1 MAKAWQALIVVG
13 LLIAAAGMLATFD
26 GPFDHGWL
34 GHNGARYSLIARNY
48 LAHGLTWL
56 DGAPRLDAG
65 VPRKEHP
72 VVYAHHPPAVA
83 MVVAMAFD
91 LAGVSENAA
100 RAVPALAT
108 LLALLLLAR
117 LVGRVAGPREAALTV
132 LAAVAQPMVSIYG
145 AHVDVQ
151 GMPVYC
157 ASLVV
162 ILAYLRWLR
171 RGTIGA
177 LLLAALVASS
187 FDWYGLYA
195 PAACAAHLW
204 FTQPARRAAALGLL
218 LYTAALTALWLVWLL
233 GLPGITAAD
242 LSTASGPRGPAAL
255 LAQSAELPRA
265 LSEWWTATRTL
276 MPGWPL
282 LLAVALA
289 VLAGK
294 LGRPTIADPPP
305 DEPRRL
311 GPRGLLGL
319 LLLPPLVHGLLFP
332 AGMLQHG
339 YWLFALPFGLA
350 FGLALALRPLRAP
363 VALVAVLL
371 LLPAGVAGARRLL
384 DESDQIPVL
393 MGRALAEHTAPPDV
407 TLTNYAVNPFEQDVP
422 GDAWLL
428 MRPEVTFYSD
438 RVVRGGLA
446 QPADLDDALQ
456 RRPDATW
463 FLLVPWPP
471 PSPGL
476 EAAVAART
484 EGEPLRLSGDPPVT
498 LHRLRR

>member
-1 MAKAWQALIVVG
+1 VAKAWNPLIVVA
-13 LLIAAAGMLATFD
+13 LLIAAAGMLSTFD

-48 LAHGLTWL
+48 LTHGLIWQ
-56 DGAPRLDAG
+56 DGAPRLDVG
-65 VPRKEHP
+65 VPSRQHP

-108 LLALLLLAR
+108 LLALGLLAR

-151 GMPVYC
+151 GMPVLC

-171 RGTIGA
+171 RGGLGA
-177 LLLAALVASS
+177 LLLSALVASA

-204 FTQPARRAAALGLL
+204 FTQPARRATAVGLL
-218 LYTAALTALWLVWLL
+218 LYTAALTGLWVGWLL
-233 GLPGITAAD
+233 GLAGVTAAD
-242 LSTASGPRGPAAL
+242 LSAASGPRGPAAL

-339 YWLFALPFGLA
+339 YWLFGLPFGLA
-350 FGLALALRPLRAP
+350 LGLALALRPLRAP
-363 VALVAVLL
+363 VAVAAVAL
-371 LLPAGVAGARRLL
+371 LLPAGIAGARRLL
-384 DESDQIPVL
+384 DETDQIPVL

-407 TLTNYAVNPFEQDVP
+407 VLTNYAVNPFEHDAT
-422 GDAWLL
+422 GDSWLL
-428 MRPEVTFYSD
+428 MRPEVSFYSD
-438 RVVRGGLA
+438 RVVRGGLEQA
-446 QPADLDDALQ
+446 ADVDDALR
-456 RRPDATW
+456 RRPDADW

-476 EAAVAART
+476 AAAVDALT
-484 EGEPLRLSGDPPVT
+484 EGEPLALSGDPPVT